1 MTETT
6 LVYRPAPNEA
16 LSDTVVRAVADA
28 KDVDPLDLDARVYDA
43 VDPDAL
49 DRLFTPTGD
58 GSARQGMVAFPMAGC
73 RVEVQSDHAVRVT
86 PPRPAE
92 PSAEVRA

>member
-1 MTETT
+1 MTDTT
-6 LVYRPAPNEA
+6 LVYRPSPNET
-16 LSDTVVRAVADA
+16 LSDTVVRAVADV

-58 GSARQGMVAFPMAGC
+58 GSAREGMVAFPMAGC

-86 PPRPAE
+86 PPQADRL
-92 PSAEVRA
+92 SAEVRA